1 MTCWGP
7 GPARK
12 QEMSER
18 TARPPKIFKWFI
30 LELQTYHRGRFHNH
44 GEGPTKASMLNNPP
58 VPYDNCISI
67 QQPNF
72 TSTYLGVNA
81 RLA

>member
-30 LELQTYHRGRFHNH
+30 LALQTYHLGRFHNH

-58 VPYDNCISI
+58 VPYDMTFATASQYYI
-67 QQPNF
+67 
-72 TSTYLGVNA
+72 YLA
-81 RLA
+81 QH